1 MSFPNTFHHDFYPFQ
16 NQAEIDRVRKI
27 TKDEIVALNGKHPTN
42 PNIRL
47 DVIRNDEFEMVMI
60 ADMVKRIVDSDRYDK
75 QVVMIMCNPNPTYRK
90 VAYMLHELNVNC
102 RNVKFYMMDEWADE
116 DGNIAPLSYMTD
128 FVDLVCVMTVDPGFA
143 GQQMIPSAIDK
154 IAKVRSLFS
163 QAGRKVDIM
172 VDGHVETETAPKMV
186 AAGANVLVM
195 GSSGLFHHEP
205 RDYKR
210 TIDFFKNL

>member
-1 MSFPNTFHHDFYPFQ
+1 
-16 NQAEIDRVRKI
+16 
-27 TKDEIVALNGKHPTN
+27 
-42 PNIRL
+42 
-47 DVIRNDEFEMVMI
+47 
-60 ADMVKRIVDSDRYDK
+60 
-75 QVVMIMCNPNPTYRK
+75 
-90 VAYMLHELNVNC
+90 
-102 RNVKFYMMDEWADE
+102 
-116 DGNIAPLSYMTD
+116 MTD

-163 QAGRKVDIM
+163 QAGRKVDIV

-195 GSSGLFHHEP
+195 GSSGLFHHKP
-205 RDYKR
+205 GDYKR